1 MARVVPLDSE
11 EHRLAQELLPWLV
24 NGTLDGDELAK
35 VNAHLEQCGRCQA
48 DAAAQ
53 EALRAIAGEPEHAAT
68 LERDWAALRARLET
82 DRDRPR
88 RASGRMPWWRLGL
101 QLAVG
106 LQAAVILVL
115 AVVLAGV
122 ALPSR
127 EPYRALGANASAASA
142 NALIVFR
149 ADASERE
156 MRDVLRSAGARIV
169 GGPTVSDAYLVHL
182 ADPRPQA
189 IAGLRAN
196 RAVVRAESL
205 EAGAPR

>member
-11 EHRLAQELLPWLV
+11 EHRQAQELLPWLV
-24 NGTLDGDELAK
+24 NGTLDGDELAR
-35 VNAHLEQCGRCQA
+35 VAAHLEQCGRCQA
-48 DAAAQ
+48 DAADQA
-53 EALRAIAGEPEHAAT
+53 ALRAIAVEPGHAGT
-68 LERDWAALRARLET
+68 VERDWAALRARLEPEHE
-82 DRDRPR
+82 RPR
-88 RASGRMPWWRLGL
+88 RGTGRTRWWRLGL

-122 ALPSR
+122 SLPR
-127 EPYRALGANASAASA
+127 GEPYRALGANPNAASA

>member
-24 NGTLDGDELAK
+24 NGTLDGDELAR
-35 VNAHLEQCGRCQA
+35 VAAHLEQCARCQA

-53 EALRAIAGEPEHAAT
+53 GALRAIAVDVAPAGA
-68 LERDWAALRARLET
+68 LERDWAALRARLEA
-82 DRDRPR
+82 DHERPQR
-88 RASGRMPWWRLGL
+88 RLGRVAWWRLGL

-122 ALPSR
+122 SLPR
-127 EPYRALGANASAASA
+127 GEPYRALGASPSAASA

-156 MRDVLRSAGARIV
+156 MRDVLRGAGARIV

-189 IAGLRAN
+189 IAELRAN

-205 EAGAPR
+205 EAGASR

>member
-1 MARVVPLDSE
+1 MARVVSLDSE

-24 NGTLDGDELAK
+24 NGTLDADELAE
-35 VNAHLEQCGRCQA
+35 VAAHLEQCGRCQA

-53 EALRAIAGEPEHAAT
+53 EALRAIAVEPENSGA
-68 LERDWAALRARLET
+68 LERNWAALRARLET
-82 DRDRPR
+82 EHGRPR
-88 RASGRMPWWRLGL
+88 RAPGSIPWWRLGL

-122 ALPSR
+122 SLPSG

-149 ADASERE
+149 ADTSERE
-156 MRDVLRSAGARIV
+156 MRDILRGAGARIV

-189 IAGLRAN
+189 IAALRAN

-205 EAGAPR
+205 QAGPQR